1 MANLPTKERAGKLE
15 SLDLAVDQGLAELC
29 HLVIYEDGYVAAE
42 FNFDGPRVTRLGEYL
57 YAKRQKLTTK
67 PKFLPLFQSD
77 VLSLVRGMPVVNL
90 LELKGV
96 PRAASLLA
104 KADQHLGQAYATIGD
119 VGANKSIQLV
129 MAGENYPESRLKNL
143 AVRLAGLS
151 RHLDRDV
158 RYDMT
163 KLSVRGFTADGR
175 IDEVDLLEDH
185 LIAVKT
191 FERQDAKGKAISSN
205 SAYEQ
210 IDAAFYERRSKLEG
224 AIEGRNFR

>member
-1 MANLPTKERAGKLE
+1 MGMWLPNSILMA
-15 SLDLAVDQGLAELC
+15 
-29 HLVIYEDGYVAAE
+29 LV
-42 FNFDGPRVTRLGEYL
+42 FTRLGEYL

-67 PKFLPLFQSD
+67 PEVFARCSKGD

-175 IDEVDLLEDH
+175 IDEVCGSFEDH
-185 LIAVKT
+185 LIAIKT
-191 FERQDAKGKAISSN
+191 FERQDAKGKAISSK

-210 IDAAFYERRSKLEG
+210 IDAAFYERRSELEG